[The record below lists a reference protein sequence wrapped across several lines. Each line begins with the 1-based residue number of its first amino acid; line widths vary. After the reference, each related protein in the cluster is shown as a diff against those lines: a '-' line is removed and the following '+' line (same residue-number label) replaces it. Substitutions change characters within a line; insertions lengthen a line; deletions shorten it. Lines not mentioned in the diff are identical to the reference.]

1 MGIVF
6 WTIIG
11 IGLILCIIGLKICVY
26 QMHRADEV
34 LAFRKGLINMA
45 YEYNKRRIYEYNF
58 NYNDAF
64 DWFCDKWTTE
74 DMLHSRRPLTLA
86 EWYTEEEIKEI
97 YR

>member
-6 WTIIG
+6 WTIIC
-11 IGLILCIIGLKICVY
+11 IVLVLCLIGLKICVC

-45 YEYNKRRIYEYNF
+45 YEYNRRRIYEDNF

-64 DWFCDKWTTE
+64 EWFSDKWTTE
-74 DMLHSRRPLTLA
+74 DMLHSRRPLTLE
-86 EWYTEEEIKEI
+86 EWYTEEEIREI
-97 YR
+97 NR

>member
-6 WTIIG
+6 WTIIC
-11 IGLILCIIGLKICVY
+11 IVLILCIIGLKICDY

-34 LAFRKGLINMA
+34 FAFRKGLLNMA
-45 YEYNKRRIYEYNF
+45 YEYNRRRIYEYNS

-64 DWFCDKWTTE
+64 DWFYDKWTTE
-74 DMLHSRRPLTLA
+74 DMLHSRRPLTLEA
-86 EWYTEEEIKEI
+86 WYTEEEIKEI